1 MSSYSNISLV
11 HAAAFFKLN
20 ICNIACGTFT
30 GKWTCALPF
39 NRLIYIFQGSEPVS
53 SISHGSSTFRML
65 PGHWLFIPT
74 GSHTV
79 HEQYDGLYLI
89 SLHFNLE
96 LITGIE
102 CMSGCSGIYM
112 GEAAEAKDDFM
123 SLLATDTVITDIF
136 MLQKLVW
143 DFVQPIAIQESGN
156 ILRQSEKLAGFQPL
170 LDDFNRNLYRD
181 RSVAEMAK
189 KMKMGRETFVRK
201 FSSQFGVSP
210 KLFFHRLR
218 AAAAAKELLNADLT
232 IREVAARFNFS
243 SEFYFSRFMKKM
255 TGLSPR
261 EYRKR
266 MAFPRN

>member
-65 PGHWLFIPT
+65 PGHWLFIPA

-112 GEAAEAKDDFM
+112 GEATEAKDDFM

-181 RSVAEMAK
+181 RSVAEMALQNCFF
-189 KMKMGRETFVRK
+189 TDFV
-201 FSSQFGVSP
+201 
-210 KLFFHRLR
+210 LLLR
-218 AAAAAKELLNADLT
+218 QKNC
-232 IREVAARFNFS
+232 
-243 SEFYFSRFMKKM
+243 
-255 TGLSPR
+255 
-261 EYRKR
+261 
-266 MAFPRN
+266 

>member
-1 MSSYSNISLV
+1 MGRV
-11 HAAAFFKLN
+11 WH
-20 ICNIACGTFT
+20 
-30 GKWTCALPF
+30 
-39 NRLIYIFQGSEPVS
+39 YIENCLLDNEGLASR
-53 SISHGSSTFRML
+53 SSTRKL
-65 PGHWLFIPT
+65 VKKIAELQPDIVHLHNIHDHWLNYEILF
-74 GSHTV
+74 
-79 HEQYDGLYLI
+79 EYLNQTDI
-89 SLHFNLE
+89 KVVWTFHDFWA
-96 LITGIE
+96 ITGH
-102 CMSGCSGIYM
+102 CSH
-112 GEAAEAKDDFM
+112 
-123 SLLATDTVITDIF
+123 
-136 MLQKLVW
+136 
-143 DFVQPIAIQESGN
+143 FVQMDCDRFKTECHGCPYTKGKF
-156 ILRQSEKLAGFQPL
+156 LP
-170 LDDFNRNLYRD
+170 RNKNFYKRALQ
-181 RSVAEMAK
+181 AK